1 MHDNPE
7 PTEEEQEQAQTER
20 GNEEESMRYPSD
32 AQPDPPLETTSAK
45 PPSSGEKSGSPA
57 ATRGNDAEE

>member
-32 AQPDPPLETTSAK
+32 AQPDPPD
-45 PPSSGEKSGSPA
+45 
-57 ATRGNDAEE
+57 DAEE